1 MGLRNSPDGKQ
12 IVLLKNTIP
21 FQQLVVFRP
30 LPLSTNIAPMFP
42 PPFIAQPDFNVVS
55 NSFIQIAHHVKS
67 LSRGSSRVAR
77 SANQQVHQDSLK
89 ALPAVAQPEVNR
101 QSPEFSRPAFIS
113 PQHHRAT
120 PRSGGQLYAQRLAAL
135 RVGKLYTRLPIDS
148 FSEAW
153 QQTSAQPTYKQWR
166 NLLALEAKAVSARQ
180 SSRDLAVLLGDSLSL
195 WFPSDRLPNDQL
207 WLNQGISGDTTRNIL
222 ARLSAF
228 AKARPKLIYV
238 MAGVNDLK
246 LGATDPEIVW
256 NLHMIVRRLR
266 AEHPRAQLVVQ
277 SILPTRS
284 PMIQNARIP
293 VINRQIAAIAQ
304 REGATYLDL
313 YSQFVAQDGELM
325 PAYTVDGIHLSA
337 QGYERWQSVVQGADL
352 RLAQGT

>member
-1 MGLRNSPDGKQ
+1 
-12 IVLLKNTIP
+12 
-21 FQQLVVFRP
+21 
-30 LPLSTNIAPMFP
+30 MFP

-55 NSFIQIAHHVKS
+55 NSLAQIAHHVKG
-67 LSRGSSRVAR
+67 LSRGSSGVAQ
-77 SANQQVHQDSLK
+77 SANRTERVNQNSLK
-89 ALPAVAQPEVNR
+89 GLPAVAHPER
-101 QSPEFSRPAFIS
+101 SGQRPEFSRPAFIS
-113 PQHHRAT
+113 PQRGSCGVTPCANRAT

-135 RVGKLYTRLPIDS
+135 REGKLYTRLPIDS
-148 FSEAW
+148 FSDAW
-153 QQTSAQPTYKQWR
+153 QQASQQPTYKQWR
-166 NLLALEAKAVSARQ
+166 DLLALEAKAVSARQ
-180 SSRDLAVLLGDSLSL
+180 SSRDLSVLLGDSLSL
-195 WFPSDRLPNDQL
+195 WFPSDRLPSDQL

-228 AKARPKLIYV
+228 GKARPKLIYL

-246 LGATDPEIVW
+246 LGATDIEIVW
-256 NLHMIVRRLR
+256 NLQSIMRRLR
-266 AEHPRAQLVVQ
+266 TEHPQAQLIVQ

-337 QGYERWQSVVQGADL
+337 QGYERWQSVVQRAEL
-352 RLAQGT
+352 RVARGI